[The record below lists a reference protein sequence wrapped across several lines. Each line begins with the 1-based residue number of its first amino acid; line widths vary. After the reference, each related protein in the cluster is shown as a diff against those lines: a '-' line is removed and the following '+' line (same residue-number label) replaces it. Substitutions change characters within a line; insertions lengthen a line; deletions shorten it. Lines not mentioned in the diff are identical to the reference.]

1 MIYVMGG
8 GQTGATLTVTSSGA
22 GTITV
27 SNTTLGKSY
36 SKSVTAGG
44 SAVFKGL
51 KTGTWTVMLTDGTQ
65 TSTKTVVITSDY
77 STSIAYFS
85 ATISITYPAT
95 STCVVKNSS
104 GQTVA
109 SNTNTGTSAKTWTAT
124 VNATGTYTVTA
135 TATDGSGKSKSQ
147 SVSIT
152 ADGQSKTVELGY
164 SYEILNSSVNN
175 TGGWYTAA
183 DADNNCYVTPG
194 ANNIILHYVS
204 DDSNNWA
211 VASTKN
217 IYEAGNYSTIKC
229 EVEQTTT
236 HDRGPFRFGLSTSTT
251 VGANNNASA
260 GVISNVLITG
270 SGVFSLPLDIDAL
283 SNTEFYVRFYVSGV
297 GVAPTATLTVERIW
311 ME

>member
-1 MIYVMGG
+1 MIYVLSG

-27 SNTTLGKSY
+27 SNTTLEKSY

-51 KTGTWTVMLTDGTQ
+51 ATGTWTVKLTDGTQ
-65 TSTKTVVITSDY
+65 TSTKTITITSDY

-95 STCVVKNSS
+95 STCVVTNSG

-109 SNTNTGTSAKTWTAT
+109 SDTNTGTSTKTWTAT

-152 ADGQSKTVELGY
+152 ADGQSESVSLAYEFVLFDNG
-164 SYEILNSSVNN
+164 SYASV
-175 TGGWYTAA
+175 TGGWT
-183 DADNNCYVTPG
+183 DIQDNTLYKSVYGTSQYDDTIGYLSTVNSVNLLDYSTLYFV
-194 ANNIILHYVS
+194 VS
-204 DDSNNWA
+204 SYSSNNGLTIGVSPTKGTANDFSASYKFDNGKESETETVYPVDISSVSSGYIKARLVGYNGGTASIRIKKVYA
-211 VASTKN
+211 V
-217 IYEAGNYSTIKC
+217 
-229 EVEQTTT
+229 
-236 HDRGPFRFGLSTSTT
+236 
-251 VGANNNASA
+251 
-260 GVISNVLITG
+260 
-270 SGVFSLPLDIDAL
+270 
-283 SNTEFYVRFYVSGV
+283 
-297 GVAPTATLTVERIW
+297 
-311 ME
+311 